1 MKKKSSNLLI
11 RKENYRLWFEFYK
24 LCCLS
29 DNPAIK
35 QNLKRKKNYYDL
47 WDDVTNVKFDD
58 WWKTHSKLFEQPV
71 VKVVKSE
78 DDMES
83 PYGILIEVPL
93 NQSVT
98 ETLSQLKDILA
109 LNQKPLQRKRKTTFI
124 GKYQLTENSEPK
136 LRTIR
141 SVMNIY
147 RDVYLKN
154 GRPKIPQL
162 LPLVQKYYASRVRMK
177 LPNSLFVD
185 KNQINLDN
193 ALRNLGRWM
202 KWGETIMLNVS
213 NGEFPGIYSS

>member
-11 RKENYRLWFEFYK
+11 RKDNYRLWFEFYK

-29 DNPAIK
+29 DDVVVK
-35 QNLKRKKNYYDL
+35 SNLKRSKNFYDQ
-47 WDDVTNVKFDD
+47 WGDVTNAKFDD

-78 DDMES
+78 DEMES

-109 LNQKPLQRKRKTTFI
+109 SNQKPLKRKRKNTFI
-124 GKYQLTENSEPK
+124 GKYQLTEHSEPK
-136 LRTIR
+136 LKTTR

-154 GRPKIPQL
+154 DKPKIPKL
-162 LPLVQKYYASRVRMK
+162 LPLVHKYYESKARMK

-213 NGEFPGIYSS
+213 NGEFPGQY